1 MEYYS
6 RWTTK
11 EELEGYLTK
20 VSINTKIKNSGIPML
35 YDNDKMYIDTT
46 DAPTMVI
53 GIPGSGKIQAISLP
67 QIKLA
72 ALAGESLIINDI
84 KGDLYQSTSK
94 ILENE
99 NYDIKV
105 INLNSPNEGHNYN
118 PLYLPY
124 LFYKEEKKDKALELI
139 ERLGYYLFS
148 DPKDTSDSF
157 WTNSTIDYF
166 TGLVLYLFENGE
178 EEEINLK
185 SIYNIS
191 TSGEDIINGK
201 RKIENIL
208 NSLDKNSPIHI
219 MLSGTVN
226 APQETRGGII
236 STFNQKII
244 PYITKENF
252 SNMISQ
258 NDIDFKTIQTNKT
271 AIFIISKNNQ
281 LVSNIIPLLIDQTI
295 EAVDLYGNK
304 KTRLNIILDEFS
316 NLLPIKNFS
325 FLINYCRSLS
335 IRMTVILNSYIELVN
350 NYGKEQAEI
359 IKYCFPNIIYLIS
372 NDDYTL
378 QEISKLCGN
387 TLDKKTNKTIQLIS
401 KEQLK
406 NLKPFDAIILKV
418 RLMPIKTTLLPDY
431 KINWPLKQ
439 EINKTFP
446 KRTISSIKIFE
457 LK

>member
-11 EELEGYLTK
+11 EELKKYLTK
-20 VSINTKIKNSGIPML
+20 ITKNTKLEKSGIPMSH
-35 YDNDKMYIDTT
+35 DKDEMYIDSSE
-46 DAPTMVI
+46 AHTMVI
-53 GIPGSGKIQAISLP
+53 GTTGSGKSQAISLP

-84 KGDLYQSTSK
+84 NGELYKQTSK

-105 INLNSPNEGHNYN
+105 INLNYPNNDHNYN

-124 LFYKEEKKDKALELI
+124 LFYKEENKDKSLELI

-148 DPKDTSDSF
+148 NPKDTGDSF

-166 TGLVLYLFENGE
+166 TGLVLYLFENGK

-191 TSGEDIINGK
+191 NSGEDTINGK

-208 NSLDKNSPIHI
+208 NGLDKSSPTYI

-281 LVSNIIPLLIDQTI
+281 LVSNIIPLFIDQTI
-295 EAVDLYGNK
+295 EAVDVYGNK

-335 IRMTVILNSYIELVN
+335 IRITVILNSYIELVN
-350 NYGKEQAEI
+350 NYGKEQSEI
-359 IKYCFPNIIYLIS
+359 IKYCFPNIIYLLS

-387 TLDKKTNKTIQLIS
+387 TLDEKTNKIVPLIS

-406 NLKPFDAIILKV
+406 TLKPFDAIILKV

-431 KINWPLKQ
+431 KINWSLENK
-439 EINKTFP
+439 INETFP
-446 KRTISSIKIFE
+446 KRTINEIKIFN
-457 LK
+457 L